1 MSTSAAAGLVQ
12 GVSDKQEVA
21 RVPLPRE
28 AILPWWVI
36 AGYPVLWLLGL
47 AVLFWPLLL
56 LRVCLIRRPRHVPP
70 GLLMAITFLLAVSLV
85 VAVAMGETAPG
96 RALSAVY
103 NIVIWQFLVVA
114 LSTKWTVQDLKQV
127 IRGVIAL
134 ATLQGVVVFVAVW
147 TYPRG
152 SGIRP
157 LLSYL
162 LPASAVSDPSTQSF
176 FVNNLA
182 FADYYSG
189 PVLRTSGFFGHPNWG
204 AGLAGIAVI
213 LVVGAFPGWRSDN
226 RGRLVALRTAQLLA
240 CAVPLQYA
248 YSRTTVVAVVFSL
261 GVGAVVA
268 LCTRTRRRTWL
279 PIISA
284 GLVATTIKGLTTD
297 WTAVYEKFNAPR
309 LGSLLSRSEVYRR
322 TWDVIVDRPVTVLG
336 VGTKERING
345 LAASLGT
352 HSSYLGL
359 VYRAGWVAAAAF
371 VVLIVTLF
379 LVAVYRGQWLA
390 VALISFVGLWSAAED
405 FDVGHL
411 MPLGLLMSY
420 LLVNLV
426 SERRPHSGIDVRY
439 GKLILGSVL
448 TDPPADAAN
457 QSESAAATRRD
468 PSPSASPTAQTA
480 QKSAGM
486 TRGTQVRP

>member
-1 MSTSAAAGLVQ
+1 MTTSAPAGSVQ
-12 GVSDKQEVA
+12 DVSDKQGDA
-21 RVPLPRE
+21 QFALPRT

-56 LRVCLIRRPRHVPP
+56 LRVCLVRRPRHVPP
-70 GLLMAITFLLAVSLV
+70 GLLIAITFLLAVSLA

-114 LSTKWTVQDLKQV
+114 LAIKWTGRDLKQV
-127 IRGVIAL
+127 IRGVITL
-134 ATLQGVVVFVAVW
+134 ATLQGVVVFVAIW

-152 SGIRP
+152 SGLRP
-157 LLSYL
+157 LLTYL

-213 LVVGAFPGWRSDN
+213 LVAGAFPSWRSDN
-226 RGRLVALRTAQLLA
+226 RGRLVTLRMAQLLA

-268 LCTRTRRRTWL
+268 LCTRTRRRTWV

-284 GLVATTIKGLTTD
+284 GLLAIMVKGLTTD
-297 WTAVYEKFNAPR
+297 WTAAYDKFNAPR
-309 LGSLLSRSEVYRR
+309 LGSLLSRSDVYRR

-336 VGTKERING
+336 VGTKERISG

-359 VYRAGWVAAAAF
+359 VYRAGWIAAAAF
-371 VVLIVTLF
+371 VILIVTLF

-426 SERRPHSGIDVRY
+426 SQRRSQRGIHVPY
-439 GKLILGSVL
+439 GNVIFGSVL
-448 TDPPADAAN
+448 MDTPADVAK
-457 QSESAAATRRD
+457 QSEPATATQRG
-468 PSPSASPTAQTA
+468 PWPSASAKAQPA
-480 QKSAGM
+480 AGM
-486 TRGTQVRP
+486 TKGPEVHP

>member
-1 MSTSAAAGLVQ
+1 MTTSAAAGSVQ
-12 GVSDKQEVA
+12 DVSGRQAAAQDA
-21 RVPLPRE
+21 HPRT

-36 AGYPVLWLLGL
+36 ASYPVLWLLGL

-56 LRVCLIRRPRHVPP
+56 LRVCLVRRPRHVPP
-70 GLLMAITFLLAVSLV
+70 GLLIAITSLLALSLA

-114 LSTKWTVQDLKQV
+114 LAIRWTVQDLKQV

-157 LLSYL
+157 LLTYL
-162 LPASAVSDPSTQSF
+162 LPPSAVSDPSTQSF
-176 FVNNLA
+176 LVNNLA

-213 LVVGAFPGWRSDN
+213 LVVGAFPGWRSDD
-226 RGRLVALRTAQLLA
+226 RGRLVALRMAQLLA

-248 YSRTTVVAVVFSL
+248 YSRTTVVAVVVSL

-284 GLVATTIKGLTTD
+284 GLVGITIKALTTD
-297 WTAVYEKFNAPR
+297 WNAAYDKFNAPR
-309 LGSLLSRSEVYRR
+309 VGSLLSRSEVYRR

-359 VYRAGWVAAAAF
+359 VYRAGWIAAAAF
-371 VVLIVTLF
+371 VILIVTLF

-426 SERRPHSGIDVRY
+426 SERRSRGGIDVRY
-439 GKLILGSVL
+439 GKLILGNVL
-448 TDPPADAAN
+448 TDAPADAAK
-457 QSESAAATRRD
+457 QSESAAAAHLS
-468 PSPSASPTAQTA
+468 PSPSASPKAQSA
-480 QKSAGM
+480 QPGAGM
-486 TRGTQVRP
+486 TRGPQVHP